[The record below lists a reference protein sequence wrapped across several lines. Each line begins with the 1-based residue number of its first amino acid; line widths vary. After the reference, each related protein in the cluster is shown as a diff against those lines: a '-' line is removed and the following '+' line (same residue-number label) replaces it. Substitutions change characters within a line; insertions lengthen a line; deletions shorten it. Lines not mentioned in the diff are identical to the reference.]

1 MQFRSKIR
9 KKEKQKSEV
18 SHKYKV
24 RWATNTKWGE
34 PQIQSWAFSKQNVF
48 ETQNQL
54 ILNNMTL
61 PNQKKCLKAYKI
73 HFKHRINTRT
83 KKGVVGRYNGEL
95 WVWRHLW
102 CGRNNC
108 VVCVCLPSLRDVVW
122 PCSEWIHYV
131 NLHLVI
137 LHFVNFTFGPP
148 YIWSTVTKRQL
159 LRSSHYTWSV
169 FLKLFN

>member
-1 MQFRSKIR
+1 MLLSLVSSGWIR
-9 KKEKQKSEV
+9 KKEKQKGEV
-18 SHKYKV
+18 RHKYKV
-24 RWATNTKWGE
+24 GLFRNKMYFKHKINSYWITWRC
-34 PQIQSWAFSKQNVF
+34 
-48 ETQNQL
+48 L
-54 ILNNMTL
+54 IK
-61 PNQKKCLKAYKI
+61 KKCLKAYKI

-159 LRSSHYTWSV
+159 LWSYHYIWPV
-169 FLKLFN
+169 F